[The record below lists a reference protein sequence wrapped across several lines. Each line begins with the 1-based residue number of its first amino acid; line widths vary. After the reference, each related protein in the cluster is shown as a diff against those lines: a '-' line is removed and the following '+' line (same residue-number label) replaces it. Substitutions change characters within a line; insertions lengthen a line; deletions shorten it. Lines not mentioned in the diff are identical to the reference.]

1 MAPSDV
7 LLKPERCVMSLI
19 HFHAGLAA
27 DSSLAGGTL
36 PVVFR
41 GVGVVWIFSNKI
53 VVSRA

>member
-36 PVVFR
+36 PMVFR